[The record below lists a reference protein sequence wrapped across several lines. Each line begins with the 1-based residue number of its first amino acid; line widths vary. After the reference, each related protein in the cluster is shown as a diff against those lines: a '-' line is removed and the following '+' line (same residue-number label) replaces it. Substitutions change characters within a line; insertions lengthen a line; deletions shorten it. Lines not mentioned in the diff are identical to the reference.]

1 MTDPIADMLTQIRN
15 AKTVL
20 KETVELPYSK
30 MRLEIA
36 KILEKEGLIVSS
48 QLRGRKTRKFL
59 ELTLKYE
66 GKASVISGLKRV
78 SKPGQR
84 IYVPFSK
91 IKKVKGGSGISIIS
105 TSKGLLSNKEAWNQ
119 KVGGEVLCEIW

>member
-15 AKTVL
+15 ASLVL
-20 KETVELPYSK
+20 KETIELPYSK

-48 QLRGRKTRKFL
+48 QLRGRRARKFL
-59 ELTLKYE
+59 ELTLKYD
-66 GKASVISGLKRV
+66 GKAPAISGLKRV

-91 IKKVKGGSGISIIS
+91 IKKVKGGFGISIIS

-119 KVGGEVLCEIW
+119 KVGGEVICEVW